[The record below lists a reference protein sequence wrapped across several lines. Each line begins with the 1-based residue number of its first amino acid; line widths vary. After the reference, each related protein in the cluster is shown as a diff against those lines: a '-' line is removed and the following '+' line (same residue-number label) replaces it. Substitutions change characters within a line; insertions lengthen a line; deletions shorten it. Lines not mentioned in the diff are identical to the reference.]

1 MQEET
6 WKQRIASLESEV
18 SVERY
23 EKRQLESAFES
34 LRHKVEERVPVI
46 SEVEKRRVE
55 LEKEVLEKTKE
66 LRNS

>member
-1 MQEET
+1 VQEET
-6 WKQRIASLESEV
+6 WKQRIASLESEL

-23 EKRQLESAFES
+23 EKRQLESSFES